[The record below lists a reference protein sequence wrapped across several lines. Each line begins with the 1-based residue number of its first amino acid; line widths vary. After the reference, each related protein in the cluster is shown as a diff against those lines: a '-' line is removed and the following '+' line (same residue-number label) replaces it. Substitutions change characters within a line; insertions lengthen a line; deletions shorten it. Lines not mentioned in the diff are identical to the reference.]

1 MRGSQKVLPGL
12 AAGLCATGAMSA
24 LLGLSDTLGVMDRQ
38 PPRLIVA
45 SLLPLRPTSR
55 LTNSLA
61 VVAHIGYGTA
71 VGGAFTLLPEP
82 VPHSVR
88 LGTAYGALVYMVGYE
103 GWLPMLDILPPAH
116 RDDPRRVATMV
127 ASHLVYGASLAYV
140 YHKLTGG
147 GRLAGSL
154 RAASTVFPG

>member
-24 LLGLSDTLGVMDRQ
+24 LLGVADRLGVMDRQ

-45 SLLPLRPTSR
+45 SLLPVRPTST

-71 VGGAFTLLPEP
+71 VGAAFSLLPEP
-82 VPHSVR
+82 VPHSVK
-88 LGTAYGALVYMVGYE
+88 LGTAYGALIYIVGYE

-127 ASHLVYGASLAYV
+127 ASHLVYGASLGYV
-140 YHKLTGG
+140 YRKLTAGDEW
-147 GRLAGSL
+147 AGSR
-154 RAASTVFPG
+154 RAASSVFPE

>member
-24 LLGLSDTLGVMDRQ
+24 LLGIADTFGVVDRQ

-71 VGGAFTLLPEP
+71 VGAAFSLLPEP

-88 LGTAYGALVYMVGYE
+88 LGTAYGALVYIMGYE

-127 ASHLVYGASLAYV
+127 ASHLLYGASLAYV
-140 YHKLTGG
+140 YGKLAGG
-147 GRLAGSL
+147 DRLAG
-154 RAASTVFPG
+154 PGRIA